1 MKKKIALFTFAI
13 LCMSVFS
20 MQAGIRI
27 GVKAGVN
34 LASTSLSEIKNLK
47 MDNLTGFQLG
57 PMIELSGLGLGFDA
71 AILYSQYGMKIPV
84 DVNVTDPANPKF
96 NFKNETLSSILV
108 PVNLKMKFSLMGM
121 LGAYVAAGPYVNF
134 KVSSPSDILKQ
145 WDAQSFGAGVNVGLG
160 VELIKHVQVGIN
172 YQIPVT
178 DDYSKISWLN
188 EVGGVV
194 NGKGRTKILSIT
206 AAYFF

>member
-1 MKKKIALFTFAI
+1 MKKKIALFTFVI
-13 LCMSVFS
+13 LCMSVFTT
-20 MQAGIRI
+20 QAGIRI

-34 LASTSLSEIKNLK
+34 LANTSLSGIKDLRT
-47 MDNLTGFQLG
+47 DNLTGFQVG

-84 DVNVTDPANPKF
+84 DLTDPTNLKL
-96 NFKNETLSSILV
+96 KNETLSNLLV

-121 LGAYVAAGPYVNF
+121 LGVYVAAGPYISF
-134 KVSSPSDILKQ
+134 KVSSPAAIKEA
-145 WDAQSFGAGVNVGLG
+145 WDAKSFGAGLNIGGG
-160 VELIKHVQVGIN
+160 VELIKHLQVGIN

-188 EVGGVV
+188 AVAGAV
-194 NGKGRTKILSIT
+194 NGKGRTKILSIS